1 MCGGCVWAH
10 AVDAA
15 EWRGFDR
22 IETGRAQALAYAA
35 DAREAVVPPA
45 PLAVGL
51 HVGVERR
58 GGVERDSIEA
68 PRVGASQ
75 PAVVGND
82 GFIGPDVG
90 EANGPFRRRVGAPPE
105 VAPLDER
112 RSERRP
118 LRDGAERE
126 ARRPPR
132 LLAARGQR
140 RRAWRDSYDRGEAPA
155 HGNTTYFVISRRRR
169 GAQAKSARES
179 SAAWFG
185 SRAPRPR
192 FASRS
197 AMYD

>member
-1 MCGGCVWAH
+1 MK
-10 AVDAA
+10 
-15 EWRGFDR
+15 RNNK
-22 IETGRAQALAYAA
+22 LAYAA

-75 PAVVGND
+75 PAVVRDD
-82 GFIGPDVG
+82 GTVCRHVG
-90 EANGPFRRRVGAPPE
+90 EANCPFRRRVGAPPE

-118 LRDGAERE
+118 LRDRAERE

-132 LLAARGQR
+132 LPATRGQG
-140 RRAWRDSYDRGEAPA
+140 RRAWRDSHDRGEAPA
-155 HGNTTYFVISRRRR
+155 HLYTTYFVISRRRR
-169 GAQAKSARES
+169 GVRAKSARES
-179 SAAWFG
+179 SAAFRG
-185 SRAPRPR
+185 AESPKPR
-192 FASRS
+192 FQPCSL
-197 AMYD
+197 MWD

>member
-1 MCGGCVWAH
+1 MWAH

-45 PLAVGL
+45 PPAVGL
-51 HVGVERR
+51 DLGVEGGR
-58 GGVERDSIEA
+58 GVERDSIEA

-82 GFIGPDVG
+82 GFTSPDVR
-90 EANGPFRRRVGAPPE
+90 ETNGPLGRRVGAAPE

-112 RSERRP
+112 RDEGRP
-118 LRDGAERE
+118 FRKGAERE

-140 RRAWRDSYDRGEAPA
+140 RRAWR
-155 HGNTTYFVISRRRR
+155 
-169 GAQAKSARES
+169 ES
-179 SAAWFG
+179 
-185 SRAPRPR
+185 
-192 FASRS
+192 
-197 AMYD
+197 

>member
-22 IETGRAQALAYAA
+22 IEPGGAQALAYTA

-45 PLAVGL
+45 PPAVGL
-51 HVGVERR
+51 DLGVERR

-82 GFIGPDVG
+82 GFISPDVCQT
-90 EANGPFRRRVGAPPE
+90 NGPFWRRVRPPPE

-155 HGNTTYFVISRRRR
+155 HLYTTYFVISRRRR
-169 GAQAKSARES
+169 GVQAKSAWES

-185 SRAPRPR
+185 SKVPRPR
-192 FASRS
+192 FEALQPEV
-197 AMYD
+197 